1 MEMQWWI
8 WLVFGVAL
16 ILLEL
21 VLPTFFILW
30 FGIGAVLVA
39 LIALAAPTLQ
49 LDMQVLLWVL
59 FSSATTVLWFK
70 LFRRKKADVRW
81 TADSVLGEV
90 GLLTASVSE
99 FQKGRVRFQKPILGN
114 EEWTC
119 IADSDIPAGERVRL
133 AAIEGN
139 TARVTRA

>member
-30 FGIGAVLVA
+30 FGIGAVLVS
-39 LIALAAPTLQ
+39 LIALLAPDLQ

-59 FSSATTVLWFK
+59 FSSVTTVLWFK

-119 IADSDIPAGERVRL
+119 IADSDIAAGERVRL
-133 AAIEGN
+133 TAIEGN
-139 TARVTRA
+139 TARISRA

>member
-8 WLVFGVAL
+8 WLVFGIAL

-21 VLPTFFILW
+21 VLPTFFIIW
-30 FGIGAVLVA
+30 FGIGAVLVS
-39 LIALAAPTLQ
+39 LISLFAANLQ
-49 LDMQVLLWVL
+49 LDYQVWLWLL
-59 FSSATTVLWFK
+59 FSCVTTALWF
-70 LFRRKKADVRW
+70 LLLRRKKPDSRW
-81 TADSVLGEV
+81 TADSVIGEV

-119 IADSDIPAGERVRL
+119 VADCEIASGERVRL
-133 AAIEGN
+133 TAIEGN
-139 TARVTRA
+139 TARVVRA

>member
-30 FGIGAVLVA
+30 FGIGAVLVSFVA
-39 LIALAAPTLQ
+39 LLAPSLQ
-49 LDMQVLLWVL
+49 LDTQGLLWVV
-59 FSSATTVLWFK
+59 FSSITTLLWFK
-70 LFRRKKADVRW
+70 LFRSKKPDVRW
-81 TADSVLGEV
+81 TADSVIGEV
-90 GLLTASVSE
+90 GLLTVGVSP

-133 AAIEGN
+133 TAIEGN
-139 TARVTRA
+139 TARITRA